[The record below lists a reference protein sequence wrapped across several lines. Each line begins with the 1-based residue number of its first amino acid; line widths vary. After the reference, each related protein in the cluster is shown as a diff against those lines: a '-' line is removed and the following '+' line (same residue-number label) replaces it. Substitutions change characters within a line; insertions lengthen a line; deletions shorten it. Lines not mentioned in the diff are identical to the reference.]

1 MWLSIHEMVVYIL
14 CTIYRKREIE
24 HPREFNLLP
33 ILLLT
38 QNKDGVPSSLDSIL
52 SFYPFLKWLFTD
64 YSQFIGKGQIEYPR
78 DIYTSMVNMHCKTLI
93 ILIYTFLVITINIGY
108 TFTCG
113 SKSRNQNKWLTC
125 RSESLFALDINRKSL
140 LNCVI
145 TVVPAN
151 RNFTFLFWTTLFY
164 TSTVEQSKLS
174 V

>member
-1 MWLSIHEMVVYIL
+1 MRLSIHEMIVYIL

-38 QNKDGVPSSLDSIL
+38 QNEDGVPSSLNSIM
-52 SFYPFLKWLFTD
+52 SFYRFLKWMFTD
-64 YSQFIGKGQIEYPR
+64 YSQFIGKGVSTGYK
-78 DIYTSMVNMHCKTLI
+78 MHCKKLI
-93 ILIYTFLVITINIGY
+93 FLIYTFFVITINIGY
-108 TFTCG
+108 TLTYG

-151 RNFTFLFWTTLFY
+151 RNFKFFILLNWIYKYQYQVF
-164 TSTVEQSKLS
+164 TV
-174 V
+174 

>member
-1 MWLSIHEMVVYIL
+1 MVVYIL

-38 QNKDGVPSSLDSIL
+38 QNKDGVPSSLDSTML
-52 SFYPFLKWLFTD
+52 SYPFLKWMFTD
-64 YSQFIGKGQIEYPR
+64 YSQFIGKNTRI
-78 DIYTSMVNMHCKTLI
+78 VNMHCKKLI
-93 ILIYTFLVITINIGY
+93 ILIYTFLVITKNIGY
-108 TFTCG
+108 TFTYG

-145 TVVPAN
+145 TAVPAN
-151 RNFTFLFWTTLFY
+151 RNFTFFILNYIILHIH
-164 TSTVEQSKLS
+164 SKTIKTFRLIIS
-174 V
+174 KVFHIRLE